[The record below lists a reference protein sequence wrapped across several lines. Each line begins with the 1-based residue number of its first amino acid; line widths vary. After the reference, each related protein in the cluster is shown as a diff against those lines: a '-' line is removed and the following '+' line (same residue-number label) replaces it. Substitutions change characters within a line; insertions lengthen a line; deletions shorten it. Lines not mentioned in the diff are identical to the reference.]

1 MQGVALLSV
10 TSAMPMQCINELVQ
24 WARYAKGMGG
34 SSGSK
39 FGIPFLIVDHGLAAG
54 DGWSRVD
61 PMM

>member
-1 MQGVALLSV
+1 MGKVRE
-10 TSAMPMQCINELVQ
+10 M
-24 WARYAKGMGG
+24 GMGG

-39 FGIPFLIVDHGLAAG
+39 FGIPFLIDDHGLAAG